1 MAKIV
6 KGQNLKI
13 SADEIL
19 QEKVLPMSKEKKYFV
34 ITDEEGN
41 IRGYFS
47 IKEKTLGKD

>member
-19 QEKVLPMSKEKKYFV
+19 QEKVLPMSK
-34 ITDEEGN
+34 GRN
-41 IRGYFS
+41 I
-47 IKEKTLGKD
+47 L